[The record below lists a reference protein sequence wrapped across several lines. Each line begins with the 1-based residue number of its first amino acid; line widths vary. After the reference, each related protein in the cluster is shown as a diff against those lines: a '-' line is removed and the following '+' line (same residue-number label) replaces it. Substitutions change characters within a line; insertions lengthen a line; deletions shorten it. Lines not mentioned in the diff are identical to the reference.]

1 MNDEKKTEALL
12 ENQPK
17 NTSENTP
24 ENASVNSDPVP
35 GNDNEQI
42 VLENEAYRRHMEALN
57 AEILEIRNRFGVTD
71 TPVDSVAVLSGEVSE
86 LKSGFSELKEILHKI
101 EGQQNAPAA
110 SVPQQ
115 TQQAWFPQMVQQPMM
130 QPAPMFNSP
139 ALPYIQTPSYAPIM
153 PAIPQFNPGGNR

>member
-12 ENQPK
+12 ENQPE

-35 GNDNEQI
+35 GNDIEQI

-71 TPVDSVAVLSGEVSE
+71 TPVESVAVLSGEVSE
-86 LKSGFSELKEILHKI
+86 LKSCFSELKEILH
-101 EGQQNAPAA
+101 
-110 SVPQQ
+110 
-115 TQQAWFPQMVQQPMM
+115 
-130 QPAPMFNSP
+130 
-139 ALPYIQTPSYAPIM
+139 
-153 PAIPQFNPGGNR
+153 